1 MSATSVLLLTAAVC
15 PRSDGSRRSL
25 VQSHQAATKCVVIAT
40 TTRGTVCAADIKFST
55 VPRRHAGRLSRI
67 RHKVLPVLWL
77 ESGAPTVVR
86 GRVVVFRCTTVASE
100 AVAEDSLSADRDV
113 VATEECAE
121 RQKRKTT

>member
-1 MSATSVLLLTAAVC
+1 M
-15 PRSDGSRRSL
+15 
-25 VQSHQAATKCVVIAT
+25 VIAA

-55 VPRRHAGRLSRI
+55 VPRRHA
-67 RHKVLPVLWL
+67 
-77 ESGAPTVVR
+77 VVIEDTTQGTTCAVAGEWCADR
-86 GRVVVFRCTTVASE
+86 GTGRVVVSRCTTVASE